1 MSKSKKFKNAA
12 LLIIGNEILSG
23 RTQDKN
29 INYLAKQLFSHGI
42 SLEEVRVIPDVKSTI
57 INTVKS
63 LKNNFNYIISTGG
76 IGATHDDITAESIS
90 AALKKDYCLNKK
102 ALKELEKYYKNKS
115 DLTDARKKMA
125 YMPKGSKIILNK
137 VSGAPGF
144 QIENIYVFAG
154 IPIIVEAMMKE
165 FLKNIKSNTKIYSRS
180 IKTKFFESMIAQKLE
195 NTEIEFTDVR
205 VGSYPIFDGKF
216 RGVEI
221 VMNSYSKKNIDL
233 AFKYLKKEL
242 NKKI

>member
-57 INTVKS
+57 IKTVKS

-90 AALKKDYCLNKK
+90 EALKKDYCPNKK

-165 FLKNIKSNTKIYSRS
+165 FLKNIKSNTKIYSKS
-180 IKTKFFESMIAQKLE
+180 IKTKFFERMIAQK
-195 NTEIEFTDVR
+195 
-205 VGSYPIFDGKF
+205 
-216 RGVEI
+216 
-221 VMNSYSKKNIDL
+221 
-233 AFKYLKKEL
+233 
-242 NKKI
+242 

>member
-12 LLIIGNEILSG
+12 LLIICNEILSG

-29 INYLAKQLFSHGI
+29 INYLAKQLFSHGV
-42 SLEEVRVIPDVKSTI
+42 SLEEVRIIPDVKPTI
-57 INTVKS
+57 IKTVKS
-63 LKNNFNYIISTGG
+63 LKSNFNYIISTGG

-90 AALKKDYCLNKK
+90 TALKKNYCLNKK

-165 FLKNIKSNTKIYSRS
+165 FLKK
-180 IKTKFFESMIAQKLE
+180 
-195 NTEIEFTDVR
+195 
-205 VGSYPIFDGKF
+205 
-216 RGVEI
+216 
-221 VMNSYSKKNIDL
+221 
-233 AFKYLKKEL
+233 
-242 NKKI
+242 

>member
-1 MSKSKKFKNAA
+1 MSKNKKFKNAA

-29 INYLAKQLFSHGI
+29 INYLAKQLFSHGV
-42 SLEEVRVIPDVKSTI
+42 SLEEVRIIPDVKPTI
-57 INTVKS
+57 IKTVKS
-63 LKNNFNYIISTGG
+63 LKSNFNYIISTGG
-76 IGATHDDITAESIS
+76 IGATHDDITSESIS

-154 IPIIVEAMMKE
+154 IPIIVESMMKE
-165 FLKNIKSNTKIYSRS
+165 FLKKIKSNTKIYVKS
-180 IKTKFFESMIAQKLE
+180 IKTHFYESIIAERLK
-195 NTEIEFTDVR
+195 NTELMFKGVR
-205 VGSYPIFDGKF
+205 VGSYPIFDGEFK
-216 RGVEI
+216 GVEI
-221 VMNSYSKKNIDL
+221 VMNSYSKKNITS
-233 AFKYLKKEL
+233 AFAYLKKEL

>member
-1 MSKSKKFKNAA
+1 MSNKKNFKNAA

-29 INYLAKQLFSHGI
+29 INYLAKQLFSHGV
-42 SLEEVRVIPDVKSTI
+42 SLEEIRIIPDNKSVIVKTI
-57 INTVKS
+57 RS

-90 AALKKDYCLNKK
+90 VALKREYCLNKK
-102 ALKELEKYYKNKS
+102 ALSELEKYYKNKI

-154 IPIIVEAMMKE
+154 IPIIAQAMMKE
-165 FLKNIKSNTKIYSRS
+165 FLKKIKSNTKIYVKSLKTHFYES
-180 IKTKFFESMIAQKLE
+180 IIAERLK
-195 NTEIEFTDVR
+195 NTELMFKGVR
-205 VGSYPIFDGKF
+205 VGSYPIFDGEFK
-216 RGVEI
+216 GVEI
-221 VMNSYSKKNIDL
+221 VMNSYSKKNITS
-233 AFKYLKKEL
+233 AFTYLKKEL

>member
-1 MSKSKKFKNAA
+1 
-12 LLIIGNEILSG
+12 
-23 RTQDKN
+23 
-29 INYLAKQLFSHGI
+29 
-42 SLEEVRVIPDVKSTI
+42 
-57 INTVKS
+57 
-63 LKNNFNYIISTGG
+63 
-76 IGATHDDITAESIS
+76 
-90 AALKKDYCLNKK
+90 
-102 ALKELEKYYKNKS
+102 
-115 DLTDARKKMA
+115 
-125 YMPKGSKIILNK
+125 MPKGSKIILNK
-137 VSGAPGF
+137 ISGAPGF

-165 FLKNIKSNTKIYSRS
+165 FLKNIKSNTKIYSKS
-180 IKTKFFESMIAQKLE
+180 IKTKFFESMIAQKLK

>member
-29 INYLAKQLFSHGI
+29 INYLAKQLFSHGV
-42 SLEEVRVIPDVKSTI
+42 SLEEVRIIPDVKPTI
-57 INTVKS
+57 IKTVKS
-63 LKNNFNYIISTGG
+63 LKSNFNYIISTGG

-90 AALKKDYCLNKK
+90 TALKKNYCLNKK

-125 YMPKGSKIILNK
+125 FMPKGSKIILNK

-154 IPIIVEAMMKE
+154 IPIIAEAMMKE
-165 FLKNIKSNTKIYSRS
+165 FLKKIKSNTKIYVKS
-180 IKTKFFESMIAQKLE
+180 IKTHFYESIIAERLK
-195 NTEIEFTDVR
+195 NTELMFKGVR

-221 VMNSYSKKNIDL
+221 VMNSYSKKEIAL
-233 AFKYLKKEL
+233 AFNHLKKEL